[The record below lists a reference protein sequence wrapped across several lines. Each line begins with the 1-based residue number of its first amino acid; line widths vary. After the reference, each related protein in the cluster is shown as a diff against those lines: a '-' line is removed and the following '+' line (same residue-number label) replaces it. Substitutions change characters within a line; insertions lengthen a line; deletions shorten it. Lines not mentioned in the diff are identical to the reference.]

1 MQKKLHK
8 LSQHIQS
15 QISIKPP
22 AVRYINV
29 NEKEEIT
36 EIENENER
44 KKKIPS
50 IEKIKQK
57 KKTNSRVYQ
66 SANKINNMKP
76 QT

>member
-1 MQKKLHK
+1 M
-8 LSQHIQS
+8 SQHIQS

-50 IEKIKQK
+50 IGKIKQK

-76 QT
+76 